1 MRILLASIYPYAF
14 FLLLLLIPFD
24 GYVRILPNILIA
36 IIVVAFPFVFKKT
49 DFKKLVKLPT
59 LLFFGLIFFLGLNT
73 LLLGRFEDNSTVL
86 LKILASGA
94 LLILY
99 LPIKDFKKVYHA
111 IIFSALLAM
120 IISGINILM
129 VVKETGAFDIWN
141 PLNPLDTLLI
151 ERLYLGFLCVLSIL
165 ASYQCM
171 SATYKAENKYYLAN
185 IVLTIGFTF
194 LIVSRYAILVLI
206 LLAILRLLYGK
217 AKIIR
222 VIVTLVIIGVVSTL
236 AFIFNEN
243 IRKRFLYITP
253 DTTVNEPLLK
263 KTKGAEPRTIIWEC
277 AATILEKEQVLVK
290 GIGFETTKNEL
301 LACYTTSISD
311 DNRREKF
318 LNRKYNS
325 HNQFLDFYLSAGAI
339 AVVLFITLF
348 LVLFVL
354 KRKDYFST
362 ALLVTIVLFG
372 LIENFFHRQMGA
384 YYFGIIIILLLIQN
398 STYIEKKGHSEQLKS

>member
-24 GYVRILPNILIA
+24 GYVRILPNILIG
-36 IIVVAFPFVFKKT
+36 IIVVAFPFVVKPA

-59 LLFFGLIFFLGLNT
+59 LLFFGLILFLVLNT
-73 LLLGRFEDNSTVL
+73 LFLGRAEDNITVIS
-86 LKILASGA
+86 KIVLSGA
-94 LLILY
+94 LLVLY

-111 IIFSALLAM
+111 IIFSALIAM
-120 IISGINILM
+120 VISGISILM

-141 PLNPLDTLLI
+141 PLNPMDTLLV

-165 ASYQCM
+165 VSYQCM
-171 SATYKAENKYYLAN
+171 TSTYSAENKYYLAN
-185 IVLTIGFTF
+185 IVVNVAFTI

-217 AKIIR
+217 AKIVR
-222 VIVTLVIIGVVSTL
+222 VVATLVIIGVVGAL

-277 AATILEKEQVLVK
+277 AATIAKQGGILWK
-290 GIGFETTKNEL
+290 GLGFENTKDEL

-311 DNRREKF
+311 DIKRKKF
-318 LNRKYNS
+318 LARKYNS
-325 HNQFLDFYLSAGAI
+325 HNQFLDFYLSTGVI
-339 AVVLFITLF
+339 ALVLFVSLF
-348 LVLFVL
+348 LVLFVF

-362 ALLVTIVLFG
+362 ALLITIVLLG

-384 YYFGIIIILLLIQN
+384 YYFGIIVILLLIQN
-398 STYIEKKGHSEQLKS
+398 TEFSEKRVEKT